1 MLRAGFYNR
10 RNRTPGSLI
19 RKSAFSRPNQVLN
32 WDILQTYL
40 LFGELMKNKSETGFR
55 QLNMVVMS
63 RAGFCRAPRT
73 HFR

>member
-1 MLRAGFYNR
+1 MFRAGFYTR

-55 QLNMVVMS
+55 QLSMVVMAW
-63 RAGFCRAPRT
+63 AGFYSPPGRF
-73 HFR
+73 FR